1 MITMFFRILFI
12 LVIATKTVRAENHLT
27 DINVDQSFMTAV
39 KLVEKKQYIDAVN
52 IFNLLAHQEIPE
64 AQFNLSLLLFNG
76 LGVPKNFKQALVW
89 SWKAYLNNHES
100 AINQVNDILE
110 IVTPELQSAVADELI
125 QELTAVANNGDA
137 TAALKLGITFTE
149 LMVEPDYASAYV
161 WLSIAQAF
169 GIEEAS
175 PIMINVTEQLAI
187 EEVIVKQDEA
197 AKLFAEITEK

>member
-1 MITMFFRILFI
+1 MITMFVRILFI
-12 LVIATKTVRAENHLT
+12 LMIATQTVRAENHLA
-27 DINVDQSFMTAV
+27 DINVDESFMTAV

-52 IFNLLAHQEIPE
+52 IFNVLAQQEVPE

-76 LGVPKNFKQALVW
+76 LGIPKNFKLALAW
-89 SWKAYLNNHES
+89 SWKAHLNNHES

-110 IVTPELQSAVADELI
+110 IVTPELQSAVADEII
-125 QELTAVANNGDA
+125 QELTAIAKSGDA

-175 PIMINVTEQLAI
+175 PIMVSVTEQLAI

-197 AKLFAEITEK
+197 AKLFDEITKK

>member
-12 LVIATKTVRAENHLT
+12 LMIAAKPVRAENHVT
-27 DINVDQSFMTAV
+27 DINVDESFMTAV

-52 IFNLLAHQEIPE
+52 IFNLLAQQDIPE

-76 LGVPKNFKQALVW
+76 LGVPKNYKQALVW
-89 SWKAYLNNHES
+89 SWKAYLNNHGS

-110 IVTPELQSAVADELI
+110 IVTPELQSAVSDELI
-125 QELTAVANNGDA
+125 QELTEIAKNGDA

-175 PIMINVTEQLAI
+175 SIMVNVTEQLAI

-197 AKLFAEITEK
+197 AKLFDEITEK

>member
-1 MITMFFRILFI
+1 MIARIFFL
-12 LVIATKTVRAENHLT
+12 LMIATQSVRAESHLT
-27 DINVDQSFMTAV
+27 DLNVDASFISAV

-52 IFNLLAHQEIPE
+52 IFNILAQQEVPE

-89 SWKAYLNNHES
+89 SWKAHLNNHES

-110 IVTPELQSAVADELI
+110 IITPELQSSVADELI
-125 QELTAVANNGDA
+125 QELTAIAKNGDA

-175 PIMINVTEQLAI
+175 PIIVDVTEQLAI

-197 AKLFAEITEK
+197 TTLFNEITKK

>member
-12 LVIATKTVRAENHLT
+12 LMIATKTVRAENHLT
-27 DINVDQSFMTAV
+27 DINVDESFMTAV

-52 IFNLLAHQEIPE
+52 IFNVLAQQGVPE

-110 IVTPELQSAVADELI
+110 IVTPELQSAVADEMI
-125 QELTAVANNGDA
+125 QELTAIAKSGDA

-175 PIMINVTEQLAI
+175 PIMVSVTEQLAI

-197 AKLFAEITEK
+197 AKLFDEITQK

>member
-1 MITMFFRILFI
+1 MQKFLLLFFLA
-12 LVIATKTVRAENHLT
+12 VVMAPMAKSENHLT
-27 DINVDQSFMTAV
+27 DVNVDESFLNGV

-52 IFNLLAHQEIPE
+52 IFNVLAEQGVPE

-125 QELTAVANNGDA
+125 QELTEIAKNGDA

-175 PIMINVTEQLAI
+175 PIMVNVTEQLAI

>member
-1 MITMFFRILFI
+1 MITMFFRLLFI
-12 LVIATKTVRAENHLT
+12 LVIATKTVRAENHVT

-39 KLVEKKQYIDAVN
+39 KLVENKQYIDAVN
-52 IFNLLAHQEIPE
+52 IFNVLAQQEVPE
-64 AQFNLSLLLFNG
+64 AQFNMSLLLFDG
-76 LGVPKNFKQALVW
+76 LGVPKNYKQALVW

-125 QELTAVANNGDA
+125 QELTEIAKNGDA

-175 PIMINVTEQLAI
+175 PIMVNVTDQLAI

>member
-1 MITMFFRILFI
+1 MQKFLLLFFLA
-12 LVIATKTVRAENHLT
+12 VAMAPMAKSENHLT
-27 DINVDQSFMTAV
+27 DVNVDESFLTGV

-52 IFNLLAHQEIPE
+52 IFNVLAQQEVPE

-89 SWKAYLNNHES
+89 SWKAHLNNHES

-125 QELTAVANNGDA
+125 QELTAIAKSGDVM
-137 TAALKLGITFTE
+137 AALKLGITFTE

-175 PIMINVTEQLAI
+175 PIMASVTEQLAI

-197 AKLFAEITEK
+197 AKLFDEITEK

>member
-12 LVIATKTVRAENHLT
+12 LMIATKPVRAENHLT
-27 DINVDQSFMTAV
+27 DIDVDESFMTAV

-52 IFNLLAHQEIPE
+52 IFNLLAQQEIPE

-100 AINQVNDILE
+100 AINQVNEILE
-110 IVTPELQSAVADELI
+110 IVTPELQNAVADELI
-125 QELTAVANNGDA
+125 QELTEIAKNGDA

-149 LMVEPDYASAYV
+149 LMVEPDYTSAYV

-175 PIMINVTEQLAI
+175 PIMVNVTEQLAI

>member
-12 LVIATKTVRAENHLT
+12 LMIATKTVRAENHLT
-27 DINVDQSFMTAV
+27 DINVDESFMTAV

-52 IFNLLAHQEIPE
+52 IFNLLAQQDIPE

-76 LGVPKNFKQALVW
+76 LGVPKNYKQALVW

-125 QELTAVANNGDA
+125 QELTEIAKSGDA

-175 PIMINVTEQLAI
+175 PIMVSVTEQLSI

-197 AKLFAEITEK
+197 AKLFDEINNK

>member
-1 MITMFFRILFI
+1 MTMFVRILFI
-12 LVIATKTVRAENHLT
+12 LVIATQTVRAENHVM
-27 DINVDQSFMTAV
+27 DINVDESFLTAV
-39 KLVEKKQYIDAVN
+39 KLVEQKQYIDAVD
-52 IFNLLAHQEIPE
+52 IFNILAQQEVPE

-76 LGVPKNFKQALVW
+76 LGVPTNFKQALVW
-89 SWKAYLNNHES
+89 SWKAHLNNHES

-125 QELTAVANNGDA
+125 QELTESAKRSDA
-137 TAALKLGITFTE
+137 IAALKLGITFTE

-175 PIMINVTEQLAI
+175 PIMVSVTEQLAI

-197 AKLFAEITEK
+197 AKLFDEINNK

>member
-1 MITMFFRILFI
+1 MISMFFRILFI
-12 LVIATKTVRAENHLT
+12 LMIATKPVRAENHLA
-27 DINVDQSFMTAV
+27 DINVDHSFMTAV

-52 IFNLLAHQEIPE
+52 IFNVLAQQEIPE

-76 LGVPKNFKQALVW
+76 LGVPKNYKQALVW

-125 QELTAVANNGDA
+125 QELTEIAKSGDA

-175 PIMINVTEQLAI
+175 PIMVNVTEQLAI

>member
-1 MITMFFRILFI
+1 MQKFLLLFFLA
-12 LVIATKTVRAENHLT
+12 VVMAPMAKSENHLT
-27 DINVDQSFMTAV
+27 DVNVDESFLTGV

-52 IFNLLAHQEIPE
+52 IFNVLAQQEVPE

-89 SWKAYLNNHES
+89 SWKAYLNNHGS

-125 QELTAVANNGDA
+125 QELTEIAKNGDA

-175 PIMINVTEQLAI
+175 PIMVNVTEQLAI
-187 EEVIVKQDEA
+187 EEVILKQDEA
-197 AKLFAEITEK
+197 AKLFSEITEK

>member
-12 LVIATKTVRAENHLT
+12 LMIAAKPVRAENHVT
-27 DINVDQSFMTAV
+27 DINVDESFMTAV
-39 KLVEKKQYIDAVN
+39 ELVENKQYIDAVN
-52 IFNLLAHQEIPE
+52 IFNVLAQQEIPE
-64 AQFNLSLLLFNG
+64 AQYNLSLLLFNG
-76 LGVPKNFKQALVW
+76 LGVPKNYKQALVW

-110 IVTPELQSAVADELI
+110 IVTPELQSAVSDELI
-125 QELTAVANNGDA
+125 QELTEIAKNGDA

-175 PIMINVTEQLAI
+175 PIMVNVTEQLAI

>member
-1 MITMFFRILFI
+1 MITMFFRILVI
-12 LVIATKTVRAENHLT
+12 LMIATKPVRAENHVT
-27 DINVDQSFMTAV
+27 DINVDESFMTAV
-39 KLVEKKQYIDAVN
+39 KLVENKQYIDAVN
-52 IFNLLAHQEIPE
+52 IFNVLAQQEIPE
-64 AQFNLSLLLFNG
+64 AQYNLSLLLFNG
-76 LGVPKNFKQALVW
+76 LGVPKNYKQALVW

-110 IVTPELQSAVADELI
+110 IVTPDLQSAVADELI
-125 QELTAVANNGDA
+125 QELTEIAKNGEA

-175 PIMINVTEQLAI
+175 PIMVNVTEQLAI

>member
-1 MITMFFRILFI
+1 MQKFLLLFFLA
-12 LVIATKTVRAENHLT
+12 VVMAPMAKSENHLT
-27 DINVDQSFMTAV
+27 DVNVDESFLTGV

-52 IFNLLAHQEIPE
+52 IFNVLAQQEVPE

-89 SWKAYLNNHES
+89 SWKAYLNNHGS

-125 QELTAVANNGDA
+125 QELTAIANNGDA

-175 PIMINVTEQLAI
+175 PIMVNVTEQLAI

-197 AKLFAEITEK
+197 AKLFAAITEK

>member
-1 MITMFFRILFI
+1 MMTMFVRILFI
-12 LVIATKTVRAENHLT
+12 LIIASQTARAENHVT
-27 DINVDQSFMTAV
+27 DINVDESFLTAV
-39 KLVEKKQYIDAVN
+39 KLVEQKQYIDAVN
-52 IFNLLAHQEIPE
+52 IFNILAQQEVPE

-76 LGVPKNFKQALVW
+76 LGVTKNFKQALVW
-89 SWKAYLNNHES
+89 SWKAHLNNHES

-110 IVTPELQSAVADELI
+110 IVTPELQSAVADEMI
-125 QELTAVANNGDA
+125 QELTAIAKSGDA
-137 TAALKLGITFTE
+137 TATLKLGITFTE

-175 PIMINVTEQLAI
+175 PIMVSVTEQLAI

-197 AKLFAEITEK
+197 AKLFDEITQK

>member
-12 LVIATKTVRAENHLT
+12 LMIASKAVRAENHLT
-27 DINVDQSFMTAV
+27 DKKVDESFMTAV

-52 IFNLLAHQEIPE
+52 IFNLLAQQEVPE

-125 QELTAVANNGDA
+125 QELTEIAKSGDA

-175 PIMINVTEQLAI
+175 PIMVDVTEQLAI

>member
-12 LVIATKTVRAENHLT
+12 LMIATKPVRAENHVT
-27 DINVDQSFMTAV
+27 DINVDESFMTAV
-39 KLVEKKQYIDAVN
+39 KLVENKQYIDAVN
-52 IFNLLAHQEIPE
+52 IFNVLAQQDIPE
-64 AQFNLSLLLFNG
+64 AQFNLYLLLFNG

-125 QELTAVANNGDA
+125 QELTEIAKNGDA

-175 PIMINVTEQLAI
+175 PIMVNVTEQLAI

>member
-1 MITMFFRILFI
+1 M
-12 LVIATKTVRAENHLT
+12 IATKTVQAENHLR
-27 DINVDQSFMTAV
+27 DINIDESFMTAV

-125 QELTAVANNGDA
+125 QELTEIAKNGDA

-149 LMVEPDYASAYV
+149 LMIEPDYASAYV
-161 WLSIAQAF
+161 WLSIAQAV

-175 PIMINVTEQLAI
+175 PIMVNVAEQLAI
-187 EEVIVKQDEA
+187 EEVIVKQEEA
-197 AKLFAEITEK
+197 AKLFDEINNK

>member
-1 MITMFFRILFI
+1 MITIFFRILFI
-12 LVIATKTVRAENHLT
+12 LMIASKPVRAENHLA
-27 DINVDQSFMTAV
+27 DINVDESFMTAV

-52 IFNLLAHQEIPE
+52 IFNLLAQQDIPE

-100 AINQVNDILE
+100 AINQVNEILE

-125 QELTAVANNGDA
+125 QELTEIAKNGDA

-175 PIMINVTEQLAI
+175 PIMASVTEQLAI

-197 AKLFAEITEK
+197 AKLFAAITEK

>member
-12 LVIATKTVRAENHLT
+12 LMIATNTVRAENHLA
-27 DINVDQSFMTAV
+27 DINVDHSFMTAV

-52 IFNLLAHQEIPE
+52 IFNVLAQQEIPE

-76 LGVPKNFKQALVW
+76 LGVPKNYKQALVW

-125 QELTAVANNGDA
+125 QELTEIAKSGDA

-175 PIMINVTEQLAI
+175 PIMVNVTEQLAI

>member
-12 LVIATKTVRAENHLT
+12 LMIATKHVIAENHLA
-27 DINVDQSFMTAV
+27 DINVDESFMTAV

-52 IFNLLAHQEIPE
+52 IFNLLAQQDIPE

-76 LGVPKNFKQALVW
+76 LGVPKNYKQALVW
-89 SWKAYLNNHES
+89 SWKAYLNNHAS

-125 QELTAVANNGDA
+125 QELTEIAKNGDA

-175 PIMINVTEQLAI
+175 PIMVNVTEQLAI

-197 AKLFAEITEK
+197 AKLFAAITEK